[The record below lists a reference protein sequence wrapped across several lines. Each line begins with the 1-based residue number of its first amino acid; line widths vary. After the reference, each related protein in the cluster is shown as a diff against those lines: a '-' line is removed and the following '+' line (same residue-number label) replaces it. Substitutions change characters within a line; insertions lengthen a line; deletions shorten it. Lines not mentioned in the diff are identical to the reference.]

1 MNAEN
6 DLKSET
12 LKSESV
18 AEPRLDGRI
27 AKHSLVI
34 AGHRTSIS
42 LEAAFW
48 EALKS
53 LAAARGVSV
62 PTLVE
67 EIDSK
72 RGGANLCSALRVHL
86 LQAAQKQASPEPN
99 NSVSTGG

>member
-1 MNAEN
+1 MNVEN
-6 DLKSET
+6 ELN
-12 LKSESV
+12 SESLKTETV
-18 AEPRLDGRI
+18 AESRLDGRI

-53 LAAARGVSV
+53 SANARGLSV
-62 PTLVE
+62 AALVE
-67 EIDSK
+67 EIDGK

-86 LQAAQKQASPEPN
+86 LQEAQKQAGPN
-99 NSVSTGG
+99 A